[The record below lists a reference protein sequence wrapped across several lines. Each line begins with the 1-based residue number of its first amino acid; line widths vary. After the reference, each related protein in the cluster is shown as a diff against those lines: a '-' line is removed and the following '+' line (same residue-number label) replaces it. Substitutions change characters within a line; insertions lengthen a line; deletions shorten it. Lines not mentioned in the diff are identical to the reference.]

1 MVDPGHV
8 FRRAFSWLPSQFASQ
23 SDAPVGPRQFGST
36 EHLSTEAVAAFV
48 DGELR
53 MTAHL
58 RAAHHLSLCPQ
69 CATEVEA
76 QRQARAA
83 LRDSCPI
90 VVPSSLLGMLSQIPH
105 HAPPEPPGRPSEGAT
120 PGSAHPADTGAL
132 DAERDGQG
140 GGQPDDPWRDPSAA
154 AALGT
159 PALARVAP
167 APSNAAMGKLGVRD
181 VLFGGRVSYVALAVL
196 AITALGIGLAG
207 GRGCRPK
214 GRGGQAVTP
223 SRVTLE

>member
-8 FRRAFSWLPSQFASQ
+8 FRRAFSWLPAQFASQ
-23 SDAPVGPRQFGST
+23 SDTPVGPRQFGST

-58 RAAHHLSLCPQ
+58 RAAHHLPPCPQ

-105 HAPPEPPGRPSEGAT
+105 HAPPEPPEQADQPPLADGT
-120 PGSAHPADTGAL
+120 PRYP
-132 DAERDGQG
+132 RQRRG
-140 GGQPDDPWRDPSAA
+140 GGCGDTQRP
-154 AALGT
+154 
-159 PALARVAP
+159 AP
-167 APSNAAMGKLGVRD
+167 AMGG
-181 VLFGGRVSYVALAVL
+181 A
-196 AITALGIGLAG
+196 
-207 GRGCRPK
+207 
-214 GRGGQAVTP
+214 
-223 SRVTLE
+223 